1 MKDWYLAARTSRMDP
16 SVLRGI
22 LKITEQPHI
31 ISFAGGLPSP
41 HAFPVEAFNA
51 AYEKVMREQPREALQ
66 YASSEGYRP
75 LREWVAQSLP
85 WAVSPD
91 QVLITTGSQQALDLV
106 GKIFI
111 DEGSRIAV
119 QTPSYLGALQAFSTY
134 GSMIWSV
141 PNDPESGEMQI
152 DILER
157 EQLQHAARFL
167 YVLANFQ
174 NPSGQTLSA
183 EMREQLA
190 RSCHAL
196 QLPVVEDNPYGELW
210 FDNPPP
216 PPVSSHFP
224 ENSIYIGSLSK
235 VLAPGLR
242 LGFMV
247 VPESIYPLLLQAKQA
262 SDLHSPSLNQ
272 RLAVEV
278 LNTPGFLDT
287 HLNQIR
293 QLYKSQ
299 CQAMLAALQKYM
311 PDNVTWN
318 TPRGGMFLWLRLPP
332 GLDSAALLPQAVEK
346 GVAYVPGI
354 PFYGGTPDTRT
365 LRLSFV
371 TATAEEIDRGIAA
384 LAQTVR
390 EAVAQQAAG
399 HTA

>member
-111 DEGSRIAV
+111 DEGSRVAV
-119 QTPSYLGALQAFSTY
+119 QTPSYLGALQAFATY
-134 GSMIWSV
+134 GPMIWSV

-196 QLPVVEDNPYGELW
+196 QLPVLEDNPYGELW
-210 FDNPPP
+210 FDQPPP

-247 VPESIYPLLLQAKQA
+247 VPQSIYPLLLQAKQA

-332 GLDSAALLPQAVEK
+332 GLNSAALLPQAVAK

>member
-75 LREWVAQSLP
+75 LREWVAQSLH

-210 FDNPPP
+210 FDQPPP

-299 CQAMLAALQKYM
+299 CQTMLAALQKYM

-332 GLDSAALLPQAVEK
+332 GLDSAALLPQAVAK